1 MGKRKHRLTG
11 IATVVATAFLAC
23 SIAPENAQ
31 AGLTVPVTSPDGFHY
46 ADLNI
51 QLPGEFDD
59 KFNGEYEIDE
69 ADRGISA
76 EEIAGLKLGF
86 DYFWD
91 VLGSDFQANGP
102 VQILL
107 VPLSLEDDNA
117 FALSPNYGLVTELTA
132 GWVGTEGLT
141 DNVAVIGVDLPLF
154 TDRWHTSTLPVLP
167 AQNHYSDL
175 PGTML
180 HELYHAFGLSV
191 SYSYDEKDGSFY
203 FDRDDI
209 NAFSLGLHD
218 FDGKSSAKLI
228 ENSQDGTVKIVA
240 LKPNDEAL
248 PLSAADPD
256 AFYIAQYGSGGWR
269 YSGMYFSGTNV
280 KEVLGDETTIAW
292 PTDIESDQSKYIEEL
307 EPVPGLPING
317 YEPYEGGEII
327 LDGSHIELQN
337 SLMSHQ
343 TYRNWCVLMEAEL
356 ALLQDIGFEFDRKRF
371 FGYSVYGNDGE
382 INNRRGYW
390 ARSADGESW
399 LKGTPSQ
406 QAWGI
411 GLHVYGSDNT
421 IKQLADLLADGT
433 YGIGARIDGSS
444 NDLTI
449 ASGTTIQANGVGGKG
464 ILFSWGKEHKLSVES
479 GATVSALGEGGIAV
493 AFDFGSNEM
502 GDYWAYLGSYTST
515 YVVNDTFENRDYL
528 PKELKGPLVESFTV
542 AGSLSGGLASIYISP
557 NAYVKDI
564 VIAPGAE
571 ISGDIISLWD
581 PDETLY
587 GTEHI
592 GYEGNEPLVTTLTF
606 GSSEPSLYAS
616 KSEQSVT
623 TFSDNI
629 TSNGSIV
636 MCVASGTLNFSG
648 TASVLGVT
656 VAPYATLEGGTY
668 VLSEHDDVDTSGSLI
683 NSGSLVSTG
692 NNPVVIAGDYVQNKD
707 ASLTLS
713 VSGGQLV
720 PLTVGGS
727 ATFEGNAQVL
737 ATIEGGWNAEG
748 QVALPKTTQITT
760 ADSNPTNVSLKWAP
774 MTDLPSSPT
783 LEVNVKGK
791 EIEILR
797 DENAYSRHVT
807 GKSKDVARI
816 FDASASTLTDP
827 QTQAFFAALDWSDT
841 NGSRINRAAR
851 ALSGT
856 GIVDGIS
863 SALMLDR
870 LAGDA
875 LVPDPVRVTS
885 DGSFAW
891 ANPFGGSAS
900 AFSAQKTSLNA
911 AGIAGGWIHKS
922 GTTTTGVS
930 VAALQAEG
938 DSDEL
943 CDLDAK
949 GLWVSGFVRND
960 LHSAADAF
968 WEGSLRFGYMNS
980 DESRSIVFDDFHG
993 AANSDVNRWT
1003 LGGTLKAG
1011 LAVDIADIV
1020 RLEPFAQ
1027 LSGALI
1033 YTPSYEESSRDFTAL
1048 SISSEVYRT
1057 LEAQIGVALAGSTT
1071 NQNTLFWRVHASY
1084 GRELLSD
1091 AGSFT
1096 ASFAHPDFKGSFDRT
1111 VQWDSR
1117 NRLRGGLT
1125 LGIESENGFSV
1136 NARLEGYRESADTKS
1151 LIGGIEAK
1159 WRF

>member
-11 IATVVATAFLAC
+11 IATVVAAAFLAC
-23 SIAPENAQ
+23 SIAPEDAQ

-564 VIAPGAE
+564 VIEPGATIE
-571 ISGDIISLWD
+571 GDIISLWN
-581 PDETLY
+581 PEQTLY
-587 GTEHI
+587 GTQLS
-592 GYEGNEPLVTTLTF
+592 GYDGDAPLITTLSF
-606 GSSEPSLYAS
+606 GTENSQSTSETIEFNDRIVGQ
-616 KSEQSVT
+616 KSILMKV
-623 TFSDNI
+623 SDAALKF
-629 TSNGSIV
+629 GGE
-636 MCVASGTLNFSG
+636 AH
-648 TASVLGVT
+648 VLGVS
-656 VAPYATLEGGTY
+656 VESGASLEGGVFKLTRNQS
-668 VLSEHDDVDTSGSLI
+668 VETSGLFANLGEVI
-683 NSGSLVSTG
+683 STAKH
-692 NNPVVIAGDYVQNKD
+692 PVVIEGDY
-707 ASLTLS
+707 
-713 VSGGQLV
+713 
-720 PLTVGGS
+720 
-727 ATFEGNAQVL
+727 
-737 ATIEGGWNAEG
+737 
-748 QVALPKTTQITT
+748 
-760 ADSNPTNVSLKWAP
+760 
-774 MTDLPSSPT
+774 
-783 LEVNVKGK
+783 
-791 EIEILR
+791 
-797 DENAYSRHVT
+797 
-807 GKSKDVARI
+807 
-816 FDASASTLTDP
+816 
-827 QTQAFFAALDWSDT
+827 
-841 NGSRINRAAR
+841 
-851 ALSGT
+851 
-856 GIVDGIS
+856 
-863 SALMLDR
+863 LML
-870 LAGDA
+870 
-875 LVPDPVRVTS
+875 
-885 DGSFAW
+885 
-891 ANPFGGSAS
+891 AS
-900 AFSAQKTSLNA
+900 
-911 AGIAGGWIHKS
+911 
-922 GTTTTGVS
+922 
-930 VAALQAEG
+930 
-938 DSDEL
+938 
-943 CDLDAK
+943 C
-949 GLWVSGFVRND
+949 
-960 LHSAADAF
+960 
-968 WEGSLRFGYMNS
+968 
-980 DESRSIVFDDFHG
+980 
-993 AANSDVNRWT
+993 
-1003 LGGTLKAG
+1003 
-1011 LAVDIADIV
+1011 
-1020 RLEPFAQ
+1020 
-1027 LSGALI
+1027 
-1033 YTPSYEESSRDFTAL
+1033 
-1048 SISSEVYRT
+1048 
-1057 LEAQIGVALAGSTT
+1057 
-1071 NQNTLFWRVHASY
+1071 
-1084 GRELLSD
+1084 
-1091 AGSFT
+1091 
-1096 ASFAHPDFKGSFDRT
+1096 
-1111 VQWDSR
+1111 
-1117 NRLRGGLT
+1117 
-1125 LGIESENGFSV
+1125 
-1136 NARLEGYRESADTKS
+1136 
-1151 LIGGIEAK
+1151 
-1159 WRF
+1159 

>member
-11 IATVVATAFLAC
+11 TAAVVAAAFLAC
-23 SIAPENAQ
+23 SIAPEDAQ
-31 AGLTVPVTSPDGFHY
+31 AGLTVPVISSDGVHY

-59 KFNGEYEIDE
+59 RFNGEYEIDE

-107 VPLSLEDDNA
+107 VPLSFEDDNA
-117 FALSPNYGLVTELTA
+117 FALSPNYGFVTELTA
-132 GWVGTEGLT
+132 SWVGTEGLT

-218 FDGKSSAKLI
+218 FYGRSAAELI
-228 ENSQDGTVKIVA
+228 EDSQNGTINIVA

-248 PLSAADPD
+248 PLPAADPNE
-256 AFYIAQYGSGGWR
+256 FYIVQYGSGGWR

-280 KEVLGDETTIAW
+280 EEVLGAETTIAW

-343 TYRNWCVLMEAEL
+343 PYRNWCVLMEAEL

-371 FGYSVYGNDGE
+371 FGYSVYGSGLT
-382 INNRRGYW
+382 INNERGYW
-390 ARSADGESW
+390 ERNEAGTDW
-399 LKGTPSQ
+399 LEGFASHQ
-406 QAWGI
+406 DWGI
-411 GLHVYGSDNT
+411 GLHVYGSNNT
-421 IKQLADLLADGT
+421 ITQSADLLADGT

-464 ILFSWGKEHKLSVES
+464 ILFSWGKEHNLTVKS
-479 GATVSALGEGGIAV
+479 GATVSALGQGGIAV

-502 GDYWAYLGSYTST
+502 GDYWAYLGSYTLT
-515 YVVNDTFENRDYL
+515 YVVNDTFKNRDYL
-528 PKELKGPLVESFTV
+528 PEELKGPLVKSLTV

-564 VIAPGAE
+564 FIAPGAD

-581 PDETLY
+581 PDETFY

-592 GYEGNEPLVTTLTF
+592 GYDGYEPLVTTLTF
-606 GSSEPSLYAS
+606 GSEPSLYAS
-616 KSEQSVT
+616 NSEQSVT

-636 MCVASGTLNFSG
+636 MQVASGTLKFSG

-656 VAPYATLEGGTY
+656 VDQGAILEGGTY
-668 VLSEHDDVDTSGSLI
+668 VLSEHVAVDTSGSLI

-720 PLTVGGS
+720 PLTVEGS

-748 QVALPKTTQITT
+748 QVALPETTQITT
-760 ADSNPTNVSLKWAP
+760 ADSNPTKVSLKWAP

-783 LEVNVKGK
+783 LEVNVKGE
-791 EIEILR
+791 EIEIHR
-797 DENAYSRHVT
+797 YENAYSRHVT

-816 FDASASTLTDP
+816 FDASASTLTDA
-827 QTQAFFAALDWSDT
+827 QTQAFFASLDWSDT
-841 NGSRINRAAR
+841 SGSRINRAAR

-875 LVPDPVRVTS
+875 LVPGPVRLTS